1 MQNYLSNIKSYS
13 EFISAKLLLVYK
25 LFGFEGIVWAC
36 SLIFLAFINDP
47 NQSHFTI
54 CPFANAGLDYCFG
67 CGLGNSVSLILHG
80 NIPNSFDVHLLGI
93 PALIIILF
101 RIIQLIRINYHIHFK
116 ILNKGVN
123 HA

>member
-1 MQNYLSNIKSYS
+1 MKNYLSNIKSFS
-13 EFISAKLLLVYK
+13 EFISTKLLSVYK
-25 LFGFEGIVWAC
+25 LFGFEGIVWTC

-54 CPFANAGLDYCFG
+54 CPLANAGFEYCPG

-80 NIPNSFDVHLLGI
+80 HIPDSLDVHLLGI

-101 RIIQLIRINYHIHFK
+101 RIIQLLRINYYIHFK
-116 ILNKGVN
+116 ILSKGVN

>member
-1 MQNYLSNIKSYS
+1 MKNYLSNIKSFS
-13 EFISAKLLLVYK
+13 EFISIKLLSVYK
-25 LFGFEGIVWAC
+25 LFGFEGIVWTS

-47 NQSHFTI
+47 HQSHFTI
-54 CPFANAGLDYCFG
+54 CPLANAGFEYCPG

-80 NIPNSFDVHLLGI
+80 HIPDSVDVHLLGI

-116 ILNKGVN
+116 ILSKGVN